1 MKGVEALKEHFKNSK
16 FPYDI
21 DEYMPVVFSPPRDGR
36 QLTEPV
42 SVSVTGRF
50 TPTSPPNVRSSS
62 SSSHYSDAGD
72 SPVNV
77 EVLNAQDYNTRNNNN
92 DDDGEDDGDM
102 YSGGGGGGRSRSS
115 SNGGVS
121 GEYDDSDAVE

>member
-42 SVSVTGRF
+42 SVTGRF
-50 TPTSPPNVRSSS
+50 TTPTSPPNVRSSS
-62 SSSHYSDAGD
+62 SSSYYSDAAGD
-72 SPVNV
+72 SPLNV
-77 EVLNAQDYNTRNNNN
+77 EVLNAQDYNNRNNNN
-92 DDDGEDDGDM
+92 DDDDGEDDGDM
-102 YSGGGGGGRSRSS
+102 YSSGGGRSRSRGS

-121 GEYDDSDAVE
+121 GEYDDSD